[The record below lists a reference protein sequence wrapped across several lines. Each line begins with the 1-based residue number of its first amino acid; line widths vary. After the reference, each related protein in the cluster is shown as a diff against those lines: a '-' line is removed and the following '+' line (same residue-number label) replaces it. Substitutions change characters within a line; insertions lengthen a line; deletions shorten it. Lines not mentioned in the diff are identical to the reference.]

1 MVSFTPNIGL
11 AKPTN
16 AEVAKDWIEQQEYQL
31 TNDTQIMT
39 RSNIALTAYTPTI
52 IATTTPPNIGA
63 GRIVGEYQVMDDIVW
78 GEFAIEF
85 TDPGVVGGS
94 GEFAVS
100 LPQVADSSF
109 HTVGTT
115 LTAITGVNSIIGEG
129 YISDASNLS
138 LSGSVALD
146 LVTIAGVSY
155 VRLVTEPYAAP
166 VKTNRVF
173 AAGLPSNLGTGDKWT
188 GSFIYKK

>member
-1 MVSFTPNIGL
+1 MVSFTPILGL

-16 AEVAKDWIEQQEYQL
+16 SEVAKNWIESAEYQEEN
-31 TNDTQIMT
+31 NDLVQAA
-39 RSNIALTAYTPTI
+39 SNIALTAYSPVI
-52 IATTTPPNIGA
+52 IATTTPPNVGA
-63 GRIVGEYQVMDDIVW
+63 GRIVGECQVMDDIVW
-78 GEFAIEF
+78 GNFVVEF

-100 LPQVADSSF
+100 LPHVADSSF
-109 HTVGTT
+109 HTVGSS
-115 LTAITGVNSIIGEG
+115 LTAATGTNSIIGEG
-129 YISDASNLS
+129 HISDASNLS
-138 LSGSVALD
+138 LTGSVALD
-146 LVTIAGVSY
+146 LVTISGVSY